1 MDFGHYCEEI
11 NTYYLQNKNIQ
22 EKKKK
27 KRWDTFH
34 HVLTYISSPEQQF
47 KKKKSYLNS
56 ICWKQPKKT
65 KVNYQQLYFLQTA
78 GLTKRDSERHPMLTQ
93 LKHYEFQK

>member
-34 HVLTYISSPEQQF
+34 HVLTYISSPEQQL
-47 KKKKSYLNS
+47 KKKNLIS
-56 ICWKQPKKT
+56 IAFAGNNQRKPK
-65 KVNYQQLYFLQTA
+65 
-78 GLTKRDSERHPMLTQ
+78 
-93 LKHYEFQK
+93 